1 MDFLSTKIAYATLD
15 SFIGNV
21 DRMIINPLIL
31 FLFALAVVYFLY
43 GVLEFIMNQENEE
56 AKTKGKSHMLWG
68 IIGITIMMGVFTIM
82 NILLSTLGISSSEI
96 NPKEGTVNLPPFTS
110 PE

>member
-56 AKTKGKSHMLWG
+56 AKTK
-68 IIGITIMMGVFTIM
+68 
-82 NILLSTLGISSSEI
+82 
-96 NPKEGTVNLPPFTS
+96 
-110 PE
+110 